1 MNDELG
7 TIIFEGK
14 MYNLDKMNSEELK
27 SLILKMEK
35 NYSKLEKQAEILTG
49 SYLKEEEVNENE

>member
-1 MNDELG
+1 MSDELG
-7 TIIFEGK
+7 TVIFEGK

-35 NYSKLEKQAEILTG
+35 NYQKLEKQTEILAG
-49 SYLKEEEVNENE
+49 NYSQEEVNKNE

>member
-1 MNDELG
+1 MSDELG
-7 TIIFEGK
+7 TVIFEGK

-35 NYSKLEKQAEILTG
+35 NYQKLEKQAEILAG
-49 SYLKEEEVNENE
+49 NYSQEEVNKNE

>member
-7 TIIFEGK
+7 TVIFEGK

-35 NYSKLEKQAEILTG
+35 NYEKLEKQAEILAG
-49 SYLKEEEVNENE
+49 NYSQEEVNKNE